1 MVTDKHDFV
10 VLEAKRF
17 EELAKK
23 EQIAD
28 GLISLF
34 HKKALS
40 YGGINNDEIKL
51 IDNLF
56 NPKTIA
62 ELDEADALMWESYK
76 AAPLPDLTPKKEP
89 DEKDGANNG

>member
-1 MVTDKHDFV
+1 MTTDKHDFV
-10 VLEAKRF
+10 VLEANRF

-28 GLISLF
+28 GLIALF
-34 HKKALS
+34 HKKALH
-40 YGGINNDEIKL
+40 YTGITNAEIKL

-62 ELDEADALMWESYK
+62 ELDEADALMWNSYK
-76 AAPLPDLTPKKEP
+76 AAPLTTEKKEV
-89 DEKDGANNG
+89 ESNAE